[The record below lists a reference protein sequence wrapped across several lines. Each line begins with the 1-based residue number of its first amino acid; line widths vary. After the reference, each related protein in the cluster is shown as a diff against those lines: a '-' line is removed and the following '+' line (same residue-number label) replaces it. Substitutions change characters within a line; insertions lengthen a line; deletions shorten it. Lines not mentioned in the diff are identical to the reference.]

1 MAADMARRSVLFTP
15 GNRRE
20 MLVGAAES
28 DADVL
33 VFDLEDA
40 VSPNRKAEA
49 RETVRSV
56 LGDEDFDPDAECL
69 VRVNPVG
76 AEADRSERAYLADVR
91 ALAPVADAVDGV
103 VLPKASGGEDVR
115 RLAGQLRAHALPRTV
130 VALVE
135 TAAGVQAAP
144 EIAAAGATEAI
155 VAGTE
160 DLAADVGSSPTDDHS
175 ESVYARQRIV
185 AAAAAADVDAIDT
198 LWTNFEDV
206 EGLRADAKDAAG
218 LGFDGK
224 LAIHPSQVP
233 PINEAFTPDADQR
246 EWAQRVLAARDAAAD
261 DGVFAVDGEMIDAPL
276 LARAEGILE
285 RARAAGVEIRDPGA
299 EPQESE

>member
-1 MAADMARRSVLFTP
+1 
-15 GNRRE
+15 
-20 MLVGAAES
+20 MLVGAAET

-40 VSPNRKAEA
+40 VSPSRKGEA
-49 RETVRSV
+49 RDTVRSV
-56 LGDEDFDPDAECL
+56 LDDEAFDPEAECL
-69 VRVNPVG
+69 VRVNPVD
-76 AEADRSERAYLADVR
+76 ADADRSDRTYLADVQ

-115 RLAGQLRAHALPRTV
+115 RLAGQLRANGLPRTI

-160 DLAADVGSSPTDDHS
+160 DLAADVGSSPSPDHH
-175 ESVYARQRIV
+175 ESTYARQRMV
-185 AAAAAADVDAIDT
+185 TAAAAANVDAIDT
-198 LWTNFEDV
+198 LWTNFDDV
-206 EGLRADAKDAAG
+206 EGLRTDAVEGAG

-224 LAIHPSQVP
+224 LAIHPSQVQ
-233 PINEAFTPDADQR
+233 PINDAFTPSADQR
-246 EWAQRVLAARDAAAD
+246 EWARRVLAAREAAED

-285 RARAAGVEIRDPGA
+285 RARAAGVEIEDPGTG
-299 EPQESE
+299 PQGSA